1 MSMSAK
7 WGQCK
12 DCKWWQIEP
21 KARGGDTTK
30 GLCIDEDLQPYRLL
44 VSGDSGCNRYMEGE
58 PAHAKGS
65 SEHPPTAKPV
75 R

>member
-1 MSMSAK
+1 MAKK
-7 WGQCK
+7 WGVCR

-21 KARGGDTTK
+21 SARGGRHTL
-30 GLCIDEDLQPYRLL
+30 GLCIEEALQPFRLR
-44 VSGDSGCNRYMEGE
+44 VSGDSGCNRFIAGE

-65 SEHPPTAKPV
+65 SAAPPRARPT